1 MGRERES
8 WRSMRSCLRR
18 FALDVVCARKASPVV
33 FLSRKKYRYSS
44 GQQQRIHRHTA
55 AFASADWRRGE
66 REETGRQEMK
76 ENVIKM
82 KERSKVWL
90 DCDPG
95 HDDAVAILLAGYSP
109 DQVELIGISTVHGN
123 QSVAKTTTNALACL
137 EAFGLSN
144 VTCVKG
150 QGQPLFPHTERI
162 KPEGLPRPLRR
173 RKQRQQN
180 QAGRNWCPG
189 KSKCC

>member
-1 MGRERES
+1 
-8 WRSMRSCLRR
+8 
-18 FALDVVCARKASPVV
+18 
-33 FLSRKKYRYSS
+33 
-44 GQQQRIHRHTA
+44 
-55 AFASADWRRGE
+55 
-66 REETGRQEMK
+66 MK
-76 ENVIKM
+76 EKVIKM

-95 HDDAVAILLAGYSP
+95 HDDAMAILLAGYSP

-150 QGQPLFPHTERI
+150 QGQPLCREAKHCAEIHGESGLDDLQGNPLFPHTERI
-162 KPEGLPRPLRR
+162 KPVEGKCVNVMQKVFLDHYEEGNSGNKIKLVATGALVS
-173 RKQRQQN
+173 QN
-180 QAGRNWCPG
+180 AANASSLLLSFGDQILKINC
-189 KSKCC
+189 